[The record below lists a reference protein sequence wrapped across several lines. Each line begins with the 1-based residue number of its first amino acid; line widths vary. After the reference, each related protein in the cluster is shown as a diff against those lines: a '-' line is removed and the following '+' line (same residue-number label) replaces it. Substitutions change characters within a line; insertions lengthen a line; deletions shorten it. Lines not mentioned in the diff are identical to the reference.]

1 VANLNIGNKEEI
13 YLRLEENYICK
24 SKINELLPDNLIA
37 TEQTRQPLEDD
48 RINHIILLTYRE
60 AVNESLQFIY

>member
-13 YLRLEENYICK
+13 YLRLEENYIRK

-60 AVNESLQFIY
+60 AINESLQFVY